1 MNYPVDSLGKLRITD
16 ILFDGDFAHVDF
28 NYLSGSCQT
37 SATYKRGVKEPVKI
51 DHLDHTGINASHV
64 EFIMKSDYETIID
77 YIMHKRDEK
86 PGKTDFSME
95 QLQGMPAQ
103 KLEKLARLYTINTE
117 GKTAQQ
123 TAYAIFDAQID
134 SRE

>member
-16 ILFDGDFAHVDF
+16 ILFEGEFAHVEF

-37 SATYKRGVKEPVKI
+37 SATYKRGIKEPVKI
-51 DHLDHTGINASHV
+51 DHMDHTGINASHV
-64 EFIMKSDYETIID
+64 EFIMNTDYETIID

-95 QLQGMPAQ
+95 QLLVLPTK
-103 KLEKLARLYTINTE
+103 KLEELSRLYKINIE
-117 GKTAQQ
+117 EKSLLQ

-134 SRE
+134 SRG